1 MAPKQ
6 APLLFKQLEANL
18 SGPDGEDLVK
28 RVKGLVVFKI
38 DGSDWTL
45 DLRPASED
53 GAAGGGGGGGGGSD
67 KKKSRVQEGAPDEA
81 ADLTLTIKDDDF
93 VKLVAGKLNPQQ
105 AFLTRRLKIAGAMSL
120 AMKLQPIL
128 DAAAKPGKS
137 KL

>member
-6 APLLFKQLEANL
+6 APVLFKQLEANL

-28 RVKGLVVFKI
+28 KIKGLVVFKI
-38 DGSDWTL
+38 DGDDFTL
-45 DLRPASED
+45 DLRVAEEGS
-53 GAAGGGGGGGGGSD
+53 AGGDG
-67 KKKSRVQEGAPDEA
+67 KRSRVRAGAPDA
-81 ADLTLTIKDDDF
+81 GDSADLTLTLSDADF

-128 DAAAKPGKS
+128 DAAGKPGQS

>member
-1 MAPKQ
+1 MPPKQ

-28 RVKGLVVFKI
+28 RIKGLVVFKI
-38 DGSDWTL
+38 DGSDFTL
-45 DLRPASED
+45 DLRVSEND
-53 GAAGGGGGGGGGSD
+53 GGD
-67 KKKSRVQEGAPDEA
+67 KKKSRVREGAPDDGDSP
-81 ADLTLTIKDDDF
+81 DLTLTIKDDDF

-105 AFLTRRLKIAGAMSL
+105 AFLTRRLKIAGAMSM

>member
-6 APLLFKQLEANL
+6 APALFKQLEANL
-18 SGPDGEDLVK
+18 SGPDGEELVK

-45 DLRPASED
+45 DLRASEE
-53 GAAGGGGGGGGGSD
+53 GGGKENDGG
-67 KKKSRVQEGAPDEA
+67 KKKSRVREGAPEGGES

-105 AFLTRRLKIAGAMSL
+105 AFLTRRLKIAGAMSM

-128 DAAAKPGKS
+128 DAAGKPGKS

>member
-6 APLLFKQLEANL
+6 APALFKQLEANL
-18 SGPDGEDLVK
+18 SGPDGEELVK

-45 DLRPASED
+45 DLRPEGGAD
-53 GAAGGGGGGGGGSD
+53 G
-67 KKKSRVQEGAPDEA
+67 KSRVKEGGPDGES

-105 AFLTRRLKIAGAMSL
+105 AFLTRRLKIQGAMSL

>member
-18 SGPDGEDLVK
+18 TGADGEELVK
-28 RVKGLVVFKI
+28 RVKGLVVFKV
-38 DGSDWTL
+38 DGADWTL
-45 DLRPASED
+45 DLRVAED
-53 GAAGGGGGGGGGSD
+53 GAAPKGGRVREGGPN
-67 KKKSRVQEGAPDEA
+67 EGES

-105 AFLTRRLKIAGAMSL
+105 AFLTRRLKIQGAMSM

-128 DAAAKPGKS
+128 DAAGKPGKS

>member
-1 MAPKQ
+1 MAPPKQ
-6 APLLFKQLEANL
+6 APVLFKQLEANL
-18 SGPDGEDLVK
+18 AGPDGEELVK

-38 DGSDWTL
+38 DGAEWTL
-45 DLRPASED
+45 DLRVAEEGAAAASPSA
-53 GAAGGGGGGGGGSD
+53 AAGG
-67 KKKSRVQEGAPDEA
+67 RVREGPPAEGEA

-105 AFLTRRLKIAGAMSL
+105 AFLTRRLKIQGAMSM

-128 DAAAKPGKS
+128 DAAGKPGKS